1 MTARRRWT
9 DATIET
15 EIAPLV
21 AELGRMPTR
30 TELRDRGLGG
40 AWSAM
45 QRQGGLAA
53 WRGRF
58 APARP
63 DGRPSRE
70 DVAVRAYFIAQEYG
84 GDPLANWLTAEREL
98 LHA

>member
-9 DATIET
+9 EESIQAEV
-15 EIAPLV
+15 APV
-21 AELGRMPTR
+21 AAELGRMPTS
-30 TELRDRGLGG
+30 TELRSRGLGG

-45 QRQGGLAA
+45 KRHGGVDA

-58 APARP
+58 A
-63 DGRPSRE
+63 RPSRE
-70 DVAVRAYFIAQEYG
+70 DVAVRAYFIAQESG